1 MPSLPSLKDQ
11 VSSLRSARG
20 TDSNSNKA
28 RVLQGAP
35 QKTEREEEE
44 EKREEGRDT
53 QRGLGGRLGGSES
66 PGGRTCKRSPE

>member
-1 MPSLPSLKDQ
+1 MSSLPSLKDQ
-11 VSSLRSARG
+11 DSSLRSARG

-35 QKTEREEEE
+35 QKTEGEEE
-44 EKREEGRDT
+44 EKTEEGRDT
-53 QRGLGGRLGGSES
+53 QRGLGYRLGGGES